1 MCNLTL
7 KQCLVLYLTSCIDK
21 LLCSNPVTYLVQ
33 QVVQLVDQVC
43 SCEIL
48 YFYKNKLSSE
58 EQVLLV
64 DPKLD
69 IAKPQGVVKNNLN
82 TPLIHTFG
90 CPLIITD
97 NGFSLLIF
105 NQSQSGQSWC
115 PRYSLVHKT

>member
-7 KQCLVLYLTSCIDK
+7 KQCLVLYHTCIDT
-21 LLCSNPVTYLVQ
+21 LLCSNTVTDLVQ

-69 IAKPQGVVKNNLN
+69 IAKPQGVIKNNLN

-115 PRYSLVHKT
+115 LRYSLVHKT